1 VASQSVV
8 ENWDSWKD
16 HPTEEGG
23 SVVLE
28 ETLPLRDDSNSDDE
42 ILFPRTPSSREGWR
56 NTDGGGPN
64 AEGPTTLRLEDR
76 QLTRDARATRW
87 AEEAAV
93 SEQYVVFGSN
103 LVTYAA
109 GLDIRTIVPGFN
121 LCTLKVKNLPL
132 GTSASEV
139 GGVILQNIP
148 TSNFFVAQVYN
159 VGSTCEAVVLISR
172 QYGHTIVFAFE
183 GIGFRQQ
190 VLSFDVS
197 DFNPPNSMVFGGQ
210 PPSLSVSWEVMNKP
224 LIVTYR
230 SPEEALRRAGE
241 LNGTMWKGHRLR
253 VSVIESHPASTLHS
267 VKITNPPDYAEMDF
281 DFCCFVGSLLVQ
293 PSKGMSCDYLESL
306 PIVCDSLR
314 QQKGVLMHTLEV
326 FPVDNGEAR
335 IQVNFDSWGSA
346 RHAYT
351 YLNNLRPGFGN
362 QGLKLRAWLPHSS
375 EFHYYTNI
383 PKLQYL
389 SQKRLWDAIREG
401 RDGAHEGRTSILV
414 EETDDIVLVSV
425 LGHDQKE
432 TGALKVRVENLIAG
446 EELNGACWHPNFLFP
461 QESEPLFHRIYNRT
475 GVFARTDFERHSLR
489 VYGEAGVTARRI
501 IEEEVQR
508 LRNIETTRT
517 LDRGT
522 VAFFIKEGMGRLKE
536 LIGEDNVMLQLASRP
551 CTITV
556 KGGQEASHHLQRLI
570 DESLSVGLTDIDEE
584 SLCPVCYTSPPNPE
598 YLACGHSYCAG
609 CLKHL
614 LSSAADSK
622 KFPIVCVGNEAT
634 CASAF
639 PIPFLHRF
647 LPRES
652 FQHLIEAAFTCYVE
666 QHPQEYRSCPTVD
679 CKHIYRR
686 QQHPTSLRCPSC
698 FLSVCPACSEESHGD
713 LTCEESHFQRDPAMQ
728 EMVNEQLGFKKCPN
742 CYSWIEKSGGC
753 NHLQCSC
760 GAHICWRCMGV
771 FNGRSIYTHM
781 NSSHGG
787 IHGEEIP
794 PGLVVGADPP
804 GAFIAEQINALAQY
818 EMERVGRR
826 QGIFNFFGRARFPR
840 QGPFLLDDDLVMMDR
855 RRPPPPPPPPRQ
867 QVPEGRRLIPEFY
880 GRRLQQGI

>member
-1 VASQSVV
+1 MSL
-8 ENWDSWKD
+8 K
-16 HPTEEGG
+16 
-23 SVVLE
+23 
-28 ETLPLRDDSNSDDE
+28 DDSNSDDE
-42 ILFPRTPSSREGWR
+42 ILIPRTTSSREEWR
-56 NTDGGGPN
+56 NRDDGGLGV
-64 AEGPTTLRLEDR
+64 EEPTTRGLEDR
-76 QLTRDARATRW
+76 QLTRNARAVRW

-93 SEQYVVFGSN
+93 LEQYVVFGSN

-121 LCTLKVKNLPL
+121 LCALKVKNLPV

-139 GGVILQNIP
+139 GDIILQNIP
-148 TSNFFVAQVYN
+148 TSNFFVAQVN
-159 VGSTCEAVVLISR
+159 NAGSTCEAVVLISR

-190 VLSFDVS
+190 VLSFDLS
-197 DFNPPNSMVFGGQ
+197 DFNPPNSMVFNGQ
-210 PPSLSVSWEVMNKP
+210 PPSLSVSWEVPNKP
-224 LIVTYR
+224 LVATYR

-253 VSVIESHPASTLHS
+253 VSVIESHPRASTLHS
-267 VKITNPPDYAEMDF
+267 VKITNPPEYAEVDF
-281 DFCCFVGSLLVQ
+281 DFCCFVGTLLVQ
-293 PSKGMSCDYLESL
+293 PSRGMSCDYLESL
-306 PIVCDSLR
+306 PIVCDRLR

-326 FPVDNGEAR
+326 FPVDSDGEAR
-335 IQVNFDSWGSA
+335 IQVNFNSWGSA

-351 YLNNLRPGFGN
+351 SLNNSRPEFGN
-362 QGLKLRAWLPHSS
+362 QGPKLRAWLPHSS
-375 EFHYYTNI
+375 EYHYYTNI

-389 SQKRLWDAIREG
+389 SQKRLWDTIREG
-401 RDGAHEGRTSILV
+401 RAEAHEGRASILI

-425 LGHDQKE
+425 LGDDQKE
-432 TGALKVRVENLIAG
+432 TGALKVRVERLIAG
-446 EELNGACWHPNFLFP
+446 EELNGECWHPNFLFP
-461 QESEPLFHRIYNRT
+461 QESEPLFDRIYNRT

-489 VYGEAGVTARRI
+489 VYGEAGMIDYVRHF

-508 LRNIETTRT
+508 LRNIETTKA

-522 VAFFIKEGMGRLKE
+522 AAFFVREGVGRLKE
-536 LIGEDNVMLQLASRP
+536 LIGEDNVVLGLASRP
-551 CTITV
+551 CTITI
-556 KGGQEASHHLQRLI
+556 KGGHEALHHLQRLI

-584 SLCPVCYTSPPNPE
+584 SLCPVCYTTPSNPE

-614 LSSAADSK
+614 LSSATDSK

-639 PIPFLHRF
+639 PIPFLRRF
-647 LPRES
+647 LPRET
-652 FQHLIEAAFTCYVE
+652 FQHLIEAAFTCYIE

-679 CKHIYRR
+679 CKHVYRR
-686 QQHPTSLRCPSC
+686 QQHSTSLRCPSC
-698 FLSVCPACSEESHGD
+698 FLSVCTACCEESHGD

-728 EMVNEQLGFKKCPN
+728 EMVNEQLGFKKCPQ

-771 FNGRSIYTHM
+771 FNGRSIYAHM

-787 IHGEEIP
+787 IHGEELP
-794 PGLVVGADPP
+794 PGLDVGAVPP
-804 GAFIAEQINALAQY
+804 GAFITEQANALAQF
-818 EMERVGRR
+818 EMERGDMAGRR
-826 QGIFNFFGRARFPR
+826 QGVFNFLGRARFPR
-840 QGPFLLDDDLVMMDR
+840 QGLFLLDDDLVMMDR
-855 RRPPPPPPPPRQ
+855 RRPLPP
-867 QVPEGRRLIPEFY
+867 VPDFYAFY
-880 GRRLQQGI
+880 GRRLQQGV